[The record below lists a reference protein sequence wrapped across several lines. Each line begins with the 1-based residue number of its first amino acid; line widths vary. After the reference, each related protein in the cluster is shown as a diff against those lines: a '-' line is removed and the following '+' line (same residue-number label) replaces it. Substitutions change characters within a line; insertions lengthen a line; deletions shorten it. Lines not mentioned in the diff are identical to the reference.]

1 MTRLRIGFMDKN
13 IQVELGRD
21 VYVNYL
27 KTRPVAYNDLESCC
41 L

>member
-1 MTRLRIGFMDKN
+1 MTRLRIGFMDEH
-13 IQVELGRD
+13 IQIDLGRD

-27 KTRPVAYNDLESCC
+27 EIRPVAYNDLESCC